1 MQKITVQELKNAIA
15 IRTNAQIVDVRTLG
29 EYINLRIKEALF
41 LPLSYVNQ
49 FDVPLKKSCDIYA
62 ISNKGQRAMAF
73 CQKLDTLGYRT
84 FYLEGGLEAWCKQ
97 NYPVER
103 ISGAWSFKRLIQASL
118 RYCGSQ
124 SSQNS
129 QPFVNI
135 KNIRIKIPG
144 SFELK
149 YYFHQIINTAQ
160 FFERM
165 GINVKFVFKINHN
178 YFENS
183 ILEVSEKHQPKHFV
197 TIPFTKSQ
205 ERIFLYHPQRLSTKY
220 GYSVISKLS
229 IKQGIQKQAD
239 EWSRMNLKGDWV
251 GVHFRGTDLLAIGRD
266 DYLEMDVY
274 IAYLKEVIDKHYSIF
289 ACSDQAQFI
298 EQMQLAFPHRV
309 FSTNIQRSYDYL
321 VGLHMNPKY
330 RGFQQRKDALI
341 DLLILSKANLIYQT
355 GGGFSSLTRFLNPSI
370 KIISTRKSNRMRQHF
385 PQNFLTTPKA
395 HLLKK

>member
-1 MQKITVQELKNAIA
+1 MQKITVQELKNAIS
-15 IRTNAQIVDVRTLG
+15 IRTNAKIVDVRTLG

-49 FDVPLKKSCDIYA
+49 FDVPLNKFCDIYA

-103 ISGAWSFKRLIQASL
+103 ISGAWSFKRLIQANL

-135 KNIRIKIPG
+135 RIKIPG
-144 SFELK
+144 SFELRS
-149 YYFHQIINTAQ
+149 YLHRIIGTAQ
-160 FFERM
+160 FFERI
-165 GINVKFVFKINHN
+165 GINVKFVFRINHN
-178 YFENS
+178 YFRNS
-183 ILEVSEKHQPKHFV
+183 ILEISEKPQPKYFV
-197 TIPFTKSQ
+197 TIPFTESQ
-205 ERIFLYHPQRLSTKY
+205 THIFMNLSHRFSTKY

-229 IKQGIQKQAD
+229 IKQRIQKQAD

-251 GVHFRGTDLLAIGRD
+251 GVHFRGTDLAALRD
-266 DYLEMDVY
+266 TLGMDAY
-274 IAYLKEVIDKHYSIF
+274 IAYLKKVIDKHYNIF

-298 EQMQLAFPHRV
+298 EQIQLAFPHRV
-309 FSTNIQRSYDYL
+309 FSRNIQRSYDD
-321 VGLHMNPKY
+321 VSLHMNPKY

-341 DLLILSKANLIYQT
+341 DILILSKANLIYKT
-355 GGGFSSLTRFLNPSI
+355 GGGFSSITRFFNPSI
-370 KIISTRKSNRMRQHF
+370 KIIA
-385 PQNFLTTPKA
+385 PG
-395 HLLKK
+395 LKDVT

>member
-49 FDVPLKKSCDIYA
+49 FDVPLDDSCDIYA

-103 ISGAWSFKRLIQASL
+103 ISGAWFFKRLIQANL
-118 RYCGSQ
+118 RHCGSQ

-129 QPFVNI
+129 QSFVNV
-135 KNIRIKIPG
+135 KNFRIKIPG
-144 SFELK
+144 SFEIRR
-149 YYFHQIINTAQ
+149 YFDRIISTAQ
-160 FFERM
+160 FFEKM

-183 ILEVSEKHQPKHFV
+183 ILEISKEHQPKYFV
-197 TIPFTKSQ
+197 TIPFTESQ
-205 ERIFLYHPQRLSTKY
+205 ERIFMYNSQSLSSEY

-251 GVHFRGTDLLAIGRD
+251 GVHFRGTDLPPGRI
-266 DYLEMDVY
+266 DYLEMDVF

-309 FSTNIQRSYDYL
+309 FSRNIQRSDSHS
-321 VGLHMNPKY
+321 VGLHRDPKY

-341 DLLILSKANLIYQT
+341 DLLILSKANLIYRT
-355 GGGFSSLTRFLNPSI
+355 GGGFSAVTRFLNPST
-370 KIISTRKSNRMRQHF
+370 KIIETAGSNRMCQRF
-385 PQNFLTTPKA
+385 PKNFIHAPQA
-395 HLLKK
+395 SVLKK